1 MQVDLGARL
10 VICAQTAVAFGY
22 FVVIIAKPTSSYC
35 LLFHIFFSFRILYD
49 GRWAGLHVLLT
60 KSFDEISN
68 TSWPLTAAVSFA
80 VDIHK
85 SSFDQ
90 ASSYG

>member
-1 MQVDLGARL
+1 MPAAEQHAAEQKR
-10 VICAQTAVAFGY
+10 
-22 FVVIIAKPTSSYC
+22 
-35 LLFHIFFSFRILYD
+35 RRER

-68 TSWPLTAAVSFA
+68 TSWLLTATVSFTA
-80 VDIHK
+80 DIHK

-90 ASSYG
+90 ASG

>member
-1 MQVDLGARL
+1 
-10 VICAQTAVAFGY
+10 
-22 FVVIIAKPTSSYC
+22 
-35 LLFHIFFSFRILYD
+35 
-49 GRWAGLHVLLT
+49 VLLT
-60 KSFDEISN
+60 KFFDEISN

-80 VDIHK
+80 ADIHK